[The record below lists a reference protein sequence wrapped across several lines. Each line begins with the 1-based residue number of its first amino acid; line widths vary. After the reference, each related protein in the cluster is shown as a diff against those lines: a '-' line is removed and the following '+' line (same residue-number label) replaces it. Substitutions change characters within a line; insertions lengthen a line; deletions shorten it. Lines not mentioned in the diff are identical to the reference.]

1 MARNST
7 AADAQQQD
15 TENEPRLWHG
25 LIAFATIML
34 LLLGAFHL
42 IGGFVALFEDDQ
54 YLVGERDLMVTVS
67 YRWFGIA
74 HMAIGVLMMLA
85 AYALFWGRTWG
96 RAVAIVAASGQ
107 RDHQPRLPVVGPRPV
122 HAHDRARPSRDL
134 CRGRARQREP
144 GVLSSENREA

>member
-1 MARNST
+1 MARDST

-15 TENEPRLWHG
+15 PESESRLWHG

-34 LLLGAFHL
+34 LLAGAFHL

-96 RAVAIVAASGQ
+96 RAVAIVVAMVSAITNLASLSADPARFALMIALDLLVIFAVAAHG
-107 RDHQPRLPVVGPRPV
+107 
-122 HAHDRARPSRDL
+122 
-134 CRGRARQREP
+134 
-144 GVLSSENREA
+144 SENREY

>member
-1 MARNST
+1 MAKNST

-96 RAVAIVAASGQ
+96 RAVAIVAA
-107 RDHQPRLPVVGPRPV
+107 VVSAITNLASLSSDPARFTLMIALDLLVIYAVAV
-122 HAHDRARPSRDL
+122 H
-134 CRGRARQREP
+134 G
-144 GVLSSENREA
+144 SENREY

>member
-1 MARNST
+1 MAKNST

-96 RAVAIVAASGQ
+96 RAVAIVAAMVSAITNLASLSSDPA
-107 RDHQPRLPVVGPRPV
+107 RFTLMIALDLLVIYAVAV
-122 HAHDRARPSRDL
+122 H
-134 CRGRARQREP
+134 G
-144 GVLSSENREA
+144 SENREY

>member
-15 TENEPRLWHG
+15 TESEPRLWHG
-25 LIAFATIML
+25 LIAFASIML
-34 LLLGAFHL
+34 LLVGAFHL

-74 HMAIGVLMMLA
+74 HMAIGVLMIIA
-85 AYALFWGRTWG
+85 SYALFWGRTWG
-96 RAVAIVAASGQ
+96 RAVAIVAAM
-107 RDHQPRLPVVGPRPV
+107 VGAITNLASLSADPARFTLMIALDLLVIYAVAV
-122 HAHDRARPSRDL
+122 H
-134 CRGRARQREP
+134 G
-144 GVLSSENREA
+144 SENREY

>member
-1 MARNST
+1 MAKNST

-34 LLLGAFHL
+34 LLAGAFHL

-96 RAVAIVAASGQ
+96 RVAAIVVASVGAITNLASLSADPARFALMIALDLLVIYAVA
-107 RDHQPRLPVVGPRPV
+107 V
-122 HAHDRARPSRDL
+122 H
-134 CRGRARQREP
+134 G
-144 GVLSSENREA
+144 SENREY